1 LPATK
6 KKSDA
11 LLFKANKTA
20 TVRIPAILICGLAIA
35 NPLLDSFRKA
45 TILNKTLWQKESKPM
60 KKYTFE
66 DLKSI
71 MDTLLGENGCPWDKA
86 QTHESIS
93 GGLIEE
99 CYEAVDAIKSQN
111 NEALC
116 EELGDVCLHVVFHGK
131 LAEKDGAF
139 TVDDIIQGISEKMLR
154 RHSHVFGE
162 IKADNMEE
170 SLLNWE
176 NEKQK
181 EKAYT
186 SDKDKLRK
194 VPKSFPALLRAQKVA
209 GITSRIEEK
218 KNPSKSADIP
228 NHYEEFKNVFSNF
241 LDAVRLNNT
250 ADEALI
256 GELLFEISNVSRKLN
271 LNAEIAL
278 TNHIET
284 YINNF
289 V

>member
-1 LPATK
+1 
-6 KKSDA
+6 
-11 LLFKANKTA
+11 
-20 TVRIPAILICGLAIA
+20 
-35 NPLLDSFRKA
+35 
-45 TILNKTLWQKESKPM
+45 M

-66 DLKSI
+66 DLKNI
-71 MDTLLGENGCPWDKA
+71 MDTLLGENGCPWDRA

-99 CYEAVDAIKSQN
+99 CYEAVDTIKSQN

-139 TVDDIIQGISEKMLR
+139 TVDDIIHGISEKMIR
-154 RHSHVFGE
+154 RHSHVFGTQ
-162 IKADNMEE
+162 KADNMDE

-186 SDKDKLRK
+186 SDADKMHK
-194 VPKSFPALLRAQKVA
+194 VPKSFPALLRAQKVT
-209 GITSRIEEK
+209 GIASRIAEK
-218 KNPSKSADIP
+218 KNQTQNDEIL
-228 NHYEEFKNVFSNF
+228 NHCAEFEKVFSNF
-241 LDAVRLNNT
+241 LEAVKLKNT

-256 GELLFEISNVSRKLN
+256 GELLFEISNVSRKLK

-278 TNHIET
+278 TNQIET

-289 V
+289 E